1 MGKRLTTDTH
11 VEITFRHHTFLG
23 FPSFSPSFWVFIT
36 LSPGLTKEP
45 VLLALMISPAV
56 LVRSSEPP
64 VDTGKPR
71 EHRPESQ
78 HLWGAGT
85 STVEVKQLN
94 SARCLA
100 KQWWLLELHRG
111 KQWVCWVWPQRL
123 WCGWFSWSLFR
134 GYQSSQY
141 LNAYMW
147 NLEKKSTDD
156 VVCKTE
162 IETQT

>member
-85 STVEVKQLN
+85 STVKSN
-94 SARCLA
+94 SWIL
-100 KQWWLLELHRG
+100 RG
-111 KQWVCWVWPQRL
+111 VWPSSDGYSNCTEENNGSVGFGL
-123 WCGWFSWSLFR
+123 KGCGVDGFPGACFE
-134 GYQSSQY
+134 
-141 LNAYMW
+141 AI
-147 NLEKKSTDD
+147 K
-156 VVCKTE
+156 VVSILTHTCG
-162 IETQT
+162 I